1 MTGTEIAFL
10 AMGLILGIAA
20 GAALIATLRSRAP
33 STREVRIT
41 VAPDAVPRR
50 RAATL
55 ANDAFTDSPAAVD
68 PARFGPA
75 DRDAFPG
82 QAAAVSA
89 RDRTPVL
96 DPRPGTVVEPAFHLV
111 DPSANG
117 NGAAP
122 GAPNRLVVAQA
133 MPVSTGIDP
142 MLTALRAS
150 AAASAQAA
158 LASSSVRF
166 HIRANCGRS
175 TQPGSPAI
183 NSFNASAA
191 EGFSSDRR
199 LASRSGRRRPRAG
212 GQGSRTVPPPI
223 VRCADWSRRMNRSP

>member
-10 AMGLILGIAA
+10 AMGLVLGIAA
-20 GAALIATLRSRAP
+20 GAALIATLRTRTP

-55 ANDAFTDSPAAVD
+55 ANDAFTDSPTAVD

-82 QAAAVSA
+82 QAAAGSA
-89 RDRTPVL
+89 TDRTPVL
-96 DPRPGTVVEPAFHLV
+96 DPRPGTVVEPAFRLV

-117 NGAAP
+117 NGATP

-158 LASSSVRF
+158 LRSAGLADEADRVELQRRRSR
-166 HIRANCGRS
+166 GRVGGRKGVALEYD
-175 TQPGSPAI
+175 P
-183 NSFNASAA
+183 N
-191 EGFSSDRR
+191 DRR
-199 LASRSGRRRPRAG
+199 REGH
-212 GQGSRTVPPPI
+212 
-223 VRCADWSRRMNRSP
+223 